1 MPPETGYETVFVT
14 HHAALVKSVTSIVG
28 SRSRAEDVVQ
38 EGFVKFIEA
47 VRAGEVR
54 HPVAF
59 LFRTVR
65 NLAVDRWRRL
75 RLEVRTGAGE
85 EIPETVQSL
94 VTSPEDTVM
103 QRDELRTVA
112 AALCELPAPCR
123 RAFALHRVGG
133 YTHEEIAQRL
143 GVSPSMIDKYIR
155 QALTHCRARLREVT
169 RKTGG

>member
-14 HHAALVKSVTSIVG
+14 HHTALVKSVTSIVG

-38 EGFVKFIEA
+38 EGFIKFIEA

-75 RLEVRTGAGE
+75 TLEVRTGAGQE
-85 EIPETVQSL
+85 VPETVESPIS
-94 VTSPEDTVM
+94 SPEDTLV
-103 QRDELRTVA
+103 QRDELRIVA
-112 AALCELPAPCR
+112 VALRELPDSCR
-123 RAFALHRVGG
+123 RAFALHRLGG
-133 YTHEEIAQRL
+133 YTHEEIAQTL
-143 GVSPSMIDKYIR
+143 GVSPSMVDKYIR
-155 QALTHCRARLREVT
+155 QALTHFRARLRDAA
-169 RKTGG
+169 RKLG